1 MCCDSAEKIKAS
13 VIDWL
18 LASHDDIIIGN
29 EVMYGSKRKV
39 VDLLAIVNNK
49 TLAIEIKS
57 ASDNLS
63 RISEQI
69 QEYSKIFD
77 RVIIISSLSHKE
89 GILSVIDKGIG
100 LYTIDKKITK
110 VRRPLLCQNQDKLEM
125 LYSISSGHL
134 KKKYPEYKT
143 MNSDEIRIKLSRERK
158 AVVHQ
163 LLLSFYQ
170 QRLTERFQLFM
181 SERGDFTLIDD
192 IPTLSSLTRIDQ
204 F

>member
-18 LASHDDIIIGN
+18 LTSHDDIIIGN

-110 VRRPLLCQNQDKLEM
+110 VRRPLLCQNQDKLEI
-125 LYSISSGHL
+125 LYSISSGYL

-181 SERGDFTLIDD
+181 SERGNFTLIDD

>member
-89 GILSVIDKGIG
+89 GILSVIDKGIC